1 MGGKGRR
8 DSQEPVG
15 PPPHGPIEPGTP
27 LGPWTRREADDAE
40 AKALA
45 SGLRLQILRL
55 TLREALTNKEIAERL
70 NRNPATILHHVRTL
84 LATGFLVAD
93 SERRGTRG
101 AREVPYRATG
111 KSWYMSTPVGSGA
124 LVDAFVAEASQVP
137 AEQIEAWRL
146 GLRLNAQHRE
156 ELERRLGAVLE
167 EFAGRDPDPDGDDV
181 SLFVAV
187 HPEPARARRGDRAR
201 SRRSTEES
209 TSQDRQVS

>member
-8 DSQEPVG
+8 DSQEPIG

-167 EFAGRDPDPDGDDV
+167 EFAGREADPEGEDV
-181 SLFVAV
+181 SVFVAL
-187 HPEPARARRGDRAR
+187 HPEPTR
-201 SRRSTEES
+201 SRRGEREKSRRSVSDSASE
-209 TSQDRQVS
+209 DRRVS